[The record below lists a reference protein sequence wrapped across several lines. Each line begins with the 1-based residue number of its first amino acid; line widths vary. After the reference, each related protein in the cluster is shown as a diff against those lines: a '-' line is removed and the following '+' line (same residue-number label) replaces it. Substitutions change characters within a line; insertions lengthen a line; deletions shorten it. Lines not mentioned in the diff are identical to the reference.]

1 LASVINFSMLKIE
14 AVVRSTRFHDVQDE
28 LADVGVET
36 FSAYDIKLTGL
47 HKGHATGGRPGS
59 FKASDLIAKTN
70 IVVLC
75 HERDKDKIINAITK
89 ASKTGQKGDG
99 LISVY
104 KIDNLIKIRNG
115 AIEEAALR

>member
-1 LASVINFSMLKIE
+1 MLKIE
-14 AVVRSTRFHDVQDE
+14 AVVRSTRFHDVQDS
-28 LADVGVET
+28 LSKAGVGT

-47 HKGHATGGRPGS
+47 HKSRTTSGGRPGS
-59 FKASDLIAKTN
+59 FRTSDLIAKTN
-70 IVVLC
+70 IVVIC
-75 HERDKDKIINAITK
+75 HEKDKDKIIDAITK
-89 ASKTGQKGDG
+89 ASKTGERGDG

>member
-1 LASVINFSMLKIE
+1 MLKIE
-14 AVVRSTRFHDVQDE
+14 AVIRSTRFHDVQDS
-28 LADVGVET
+28 LSDVGVET

-47 HKGHATGGRPGS
+47 HKGLSTGGRPGT
-59 FKASDLIAKTN
+59 FRASDLIAKTN

-75 HERDKDKIINAITK
+75 HERDKDKIIDAITK
-89 ASKTGQKGDG
+89 ASKTGQRGDG
-99 LISVY
+99 VISVY

>member
-1 LASVINFSMLKIE
+1 MLKVE
-14 AVVRSTRFHDVQDE
+14 AVVRSGRFHHVQDA
-28 LADVGVET
+28 LAEVGVET

-47 HKGHATGGRPGS
+47 HKGHSTSGGRPGS

-75 HERDKDKIINAITK
+75 HERDKEKIVNAIVN
-89 ASKTGQKGDG
+89 AAKTGTKGDG

-115 AIEEAALR
+115 ATEEAALR

>member
-1 LASVINFSMLKIE
+1 MLKIE
-14 AVVRSTRFHDVQDE
+14 AVIRSTRFHDVQDSLSE
-28 LADVGVET
+28 VGVET

-47 HKGHATGGRPGS
+47 HKGHSVGGRPGT
-59 FKASDLIAKTN
+59 FRASDLIAKTN

-75 HERDKDKIINAITK
+75 HERDKDKIIDAITK
-89 ASKTGQKGDG
+89 ASKTGQRGDG
-99 LISVY
+99 VISVY

>member
-1 LASVINFSMLKIE
+1 MLKIE
-14 AVVRSTRFHDVQDE
+14 AVIRSTRFHNVQDS
-28 LADVGVET
+28 LADVGVRT

-47 HKGHATGGRPGS
+47 HKGHTTSGGRPGS

-75 HERDKDKIINAITK
+75 HEKDKDKIINAIIE
-89 ASKTGQKGDG
+89 ASKTGQRGDG
-99 LISVY
+99 VISVY

>member
-1 LASVINFSMLKIE
+1 MLKIE
-14 AVVRSTRFHDVQDE
+14 AVIRSTRFHYVQHS
-28 LADVGVET
+28 LTQIGIPT
-36 FSAYDIKLTGL
+36 FSAYDVKLTGL
-47 HKGHATGGRPGS
+47 HKEHVGGGGRPGS

-70 IVVLC
+70 IVVIC
-75 HERDKDKIINAITK
+75 HERQKDQVINAITK

-115 AIEEAALR
+115 AIEEAALK

>member
-1 LASVINFSMLKIE
+1 MLKVE
-14 AVVRSTRFHDVQDE
+14 AVVRSTRFHDVQHA
-28 LADVGVET
+28 LADVGVDT

-47 HKGHATGGRPGS
+47 HKGHATSGGRPGS

-70 IVVLC
+70 VVVLC

-104 KIDNLIKIRNG
+104 KIDSLIKIRNG
-115 AIEEAALR
+115 ATEEAALR

>member
-1 LASVINFSMLKIE
+1 MINFSMLKIE
-14 AVVRSTRFHDVQDE
+14 AVVRSTRFHDVQHA
-28 LADVGVET
+28 LSDVGVET

-47 HKGHATGGRPGS
+47 HTGHTTSGGRPGS
-59 FKASDLIAKTN
+59 FKTSDLIAKTN
-70 IVVLC
+70 IVVIC
-75 HERDKDKIINAITK
+75 HEKDKDKIINAITK
-89 ASKTGQKGDG
+89 ASKTGQRGDG

>member
-1 LASVINFSMLKIE
+1 MLKIE
-14 AVVRSTRFHDVQDE
+14 AVIRSTRFHDVQHA
-28 LADVGVET
+28 LADIGIET

-47 HKGHATGGRPGS
+47 HKGHSVGGRPGS
-59 FKASDLIAKTN
+59 FKTSDLIAKTN
-70 IVVLC
+70 VVVLC
-75 HERDKDKIINAITK
+75 HEREKDTIINALVE

-115 AIEEAALR
+115 ATEEAALK

>member
-1 LASVINFSMLKIE
+1 MLKVE
-14 AVVRSTRFHDVQDE
+14 AVVRSTRFQTVQDA
-28 LADVGVET
+28 LAEAGVET

-47 HKGHATGGRPGS
+47 HKGHATSGGRPGS

-75 HERDKDKIINAITK
+75 HEREKDKIVDAIVS
-89 ASKTGQKGDG
+89 AAKTGQKGDG

-104 KIDNLIKIRNG
+104 KIDNLMKIRNG
-115 AIEEAALR
+115 ATEEAALR